1 MRKHKTTAI
10 RHVFLPVISAV
21 LCLSISSCKE
31 NPTDG
36 APPDTGER
44 FNFLLTDFEPAW
56 SPDGHTIAY
65 VHGDTVDGQTGIW
78 LVDTN
83 GANKR
88 LFYSGVSAYSPA
100 WSPDGQWVAFS
111 DQAHIWKMK
120 INGDSLTQ
128 LTSAGRNFFPA
139 WSPDTHWIAYNESV
153 CKGTGTCGIWLMQ
166 ANGTKHQFLSA
177 YGNYPDWSS
186 EEMNLLYLTRSVNSA
201 GQAVGDSLWIL
212 DILTFSRVFVC
223 LLDGTNYDNR
233 YARYSPDGS
242 RIALTSQPY
251 GSRSQIFIMNSD
263 GTNIRQITTRQGYS
277 CDWSPSGDWIVYTD
291 SDTASGRLWLIRS
304 DGSENHQLT
313 F

>member
-83 GANKR
+83 GTNKR

-100 WSPDGQWVAFS
+100 WSPDGQWIAFS
-111 DQAHIWKMK
+111 DQAQICKMK
-120 INGDSLTQ
+120 TNGDGLTQ
-128 LTSAGRNFFPA
+128 LTSAGRNFFPD
-139 WSPDTHWIAYNESV
+139 WNNSGRWIVYDESI
-153 CKGTGTCGIWLMQ
+153 CGDGFTCGVWIVASDGNERSWICGGNFPSWHPNQQSIISAIGTSPTSVWTKFVVWDIDQSKSIDTLL
-166 ANGTKHQFLSA
+166 ANIGAENK
-177 YGNYPDWSS
+177 YP
-186 EEMNLLYLTRSVNSA
+186 
-201 GQAVGDSLWIL
+201 
-212 DILTFSRVFVC
+212 
-223 LLDGTNYDNR
+223 
-233 YARYSPDGS
+233 RYSPDGA
-242 RIALTSQPY
+242 RIAFTSQPY
-251 GSRSQIFIMNSD
+251 GDKDQIWVMNSD
-263 GTNIRQITTRQGYS
+263 GTNIRQLTTRQGYS

-291 SDTASGRLWLIRS
+291 SDTVSGRLWLIRS